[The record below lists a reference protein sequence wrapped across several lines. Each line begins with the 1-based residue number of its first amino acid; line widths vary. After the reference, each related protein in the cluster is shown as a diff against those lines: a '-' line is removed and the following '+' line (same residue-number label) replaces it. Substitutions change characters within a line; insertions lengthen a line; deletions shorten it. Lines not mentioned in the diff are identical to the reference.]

1 MIAEIMKLK
10 LILLA
15 ITATTLFSNC
25 MTNSKES
32 EISVTVQINYGEQRT
47 QRDTIITATTGITA
61 LEALQYASS
70 VETHP
75 KSRYVFVVSVD
86 GVRGERGVK
95 AWYYTV
101 NQQSTKKLAINQP
114 LQNGDVVTWIYKTD
128 VCSCKVDLQQTN

>member
-47 QRDTIITATTGITA
+47 QRDTIITATAGITA

>member
-47 QRDTIITATTGITA
+47 QRDTIITATAGITA

-75 KSRYVFVVSVD
+75 KSQYVFVVSVD